1 MVKEYLNI
9 KDVTDEVLNGS
20 PKAREDDFYL
30 IGAVLER
37 IGIDV
42 SKPFCD
48 VMLNHNNWGV
58 PAFETITRRR
68 RVHQALHPQLYP
80 DAVKKQRKVAEDEAR
95 EMFGLNSLDKD

>member
-9 KDVTDEVLNGS
+9 KDVADEVLNNS
-20 PKAREDDFYL
+20 AKAREDDFYL

-37 IGIDV
+37 MGVDV
-42 SKPFCD
+42 SEPFCD

-68 RVHQALHPQLYP
+68 RVHQALYPQLYP
-80 DAVKKQRKVAEDEAR
+80 DIIKKQRKTAEDEAR